1 MQDHNVLIFA
11 NGEITD
17 LKRARA
23 LIRMGDFIIAADG
36 GSKYIQKMGMLPDVL
51 IGDLDSTSREFI
63 ELVTKAGKK
72 IHQYPT
78 AKDTSDLEIAIQY
91 AIALQPQ
98 KIIIVGGLG
107 GRVDHLL
114 ANVMLLQRY
123 RNENLVISMD
133 DGTVEMQLVMGKLAI
148 NGAAGDIVSLI
159 PLSEQVVGI
168 VTENLEFPLKSETLM
183 IGESRGISNVM
194 LSDNANVLINSGVL
208 LCIHTRI
215 GEGEEN
221 GH

>member
-1 MQDHNVLIFA
+1 MQVQNVFIFA
-11 NGEITD
+11 NGVITD
-17 LKRARA
+17 LKRARG
-23 LIRMGDFIIAADG
+23 LIRVGDFIIAADG
-36 GSKYIQKMGMLPDVL
+36 GSQYVQKMGMLPDVL
-51 IGDLDSTSREFI
+51 IGDLDSTSPEII

-78 AKDTSDLEIAIQY
+78 AKDATDLEIAIQY

-133 DGTVEMQLVMGKLAI
+133 DGTVEMQLVMGKLVI

-159 PLSEQVVGI
+159 PLSDQVVGI
-168 VTENLEFPLKSETLM
+168 VTENLGFPLRSETIVM
-183 IGESRGISNVM
+183 GESRGISNVM
-194 LSDNANVLINSGVL
+194 LTDIAKVSIISGAL
-208 LCIHTRI
+208 LCIHTRA
-215 GEGEEN
+215 GKGEEN
-221 GH
+221 ES